1 MYKQCDQTING
12 VRIGKEAKTLSVDNV
27 IISLENLK
35 ESMEKLLQ
43 TIREF
48 SKVTN
53 YKNQHSEINNLIYI
67 YIYIYIS
74 KDYLE
79 GIMRDK
85 TLFYSSKTK

>member
-12 VRIGKEAKTLSVDNV
+12 IRIGKEAKTLSVDNV

-67 YIYIYIS
+67 YIYIS
-74 KDYLE
+74 NDYLE